1 MTKSNSAASRRSF
14 MPAGSVVPVAPALA
28 RVTRSIIPNPAM
40 PTRRTG
46 ALAINPKR

>member
-1 MTKSNSAASRRSF
+1 MTKSSSAASRRSL
-14 MPAGSVVPVAPALA
+14 MPAGSVALSSA
-28 RVTRSIIPNPAM
+28 LTRGTRNIIPNPAM